1 MLNVFKNNMSLNKK
15 ATGSSLSAYTLA
27 GIILAL
33 LIITFLLFVMY
44 GVIPINLPNPP
55 TTVFLPS
62 K

>member
-1 MLNVFKNNMSLNKK
+1 MSLNKK

-44 GVIPINLPNPP
+44 GVIPINLPNPL